1 MISGRIVVHHSGVE
15 IFHKLPTINEK
26 GRASKNEVLPLLQ
39 AGSQS
44 WSERRIFS
52 FVVIL
57 KPEPRKTIEPQ
68 QTYRNPIYLA
78 KEYKRMIESGQARNE
93 ADLSRQIGVSR
104 VTVNHFITLL
114 KLTPEVIQSIEEIGD
129 PMPKRY
135 ITKRR
140 LGSIVKLP
148 REKQIVVVGGFIR

>member
-1 MISGRIVVHHSGVE
+1 M
-15 IFHKLPTINEK
+15 
-26 GRASKNEVLPLLQ
+26 
-39 AGSQS
+39 
-44 WSERRIFS
+44 
-52 FVVIL
+52 VIL
-57 KPEPRKTIEPQ
+57 KTEPRKTIEPQ

-135 ITKRR
+135 ITERR
-140 LGSIVKLP
+140 LRSIVKLP
-148 REKQIVVVGGFIR
+148 REKQIVVVGGIIF